1 MGIVGFVHVD
11 TQWHWQIL
19 VVKGVRC
26 YNIPVPYSVYKI
38 IHYFWVR
45 KTEKNRKL
53 LLKTLDK

>member
-38 IHYFWVR
+38 IHYFWI
-45 KTEKNRKL
+45 KKQKKIENYC
-53 LLKTLDK
+53 